1 MENYSSVT
9 KVGIPPNYNC
19 RNEERNR
26 LYALIREFSSI
37 LYSGDKIIING
48 RDGEINR
55 DNRNI
60 QISENYYPDQQRG
73 GRGFYRERGLPP
85 KKNKKPTKP
94 KTEVEYEKNIGILEK
109 YISINTAHTDSVFK
123 SYFIFF

>member
-85 KKNKKPTKP
+85 KFRCPGFGATKIIRSKKTP
-94 KTEVEYEKNIGILEK
+94 KGVTSPG
-109 YISINTAHTDSVFK
+109 
-123 SYFIFF
+123 